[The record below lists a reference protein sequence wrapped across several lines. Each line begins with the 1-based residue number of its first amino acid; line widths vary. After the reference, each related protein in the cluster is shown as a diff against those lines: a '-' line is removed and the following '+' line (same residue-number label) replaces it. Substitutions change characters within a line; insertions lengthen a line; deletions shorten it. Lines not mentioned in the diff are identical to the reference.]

1 MSLYFKEFRGAN
13 FHCQQSQH
21 ASFLWQPDRVS
32 VFSQSIKLPSKAWL
46 QTSNLLKRQDV
57 PDLWNANFP
66 SKTFLRSPKSGS
78 SCLPGPA
85 KQKFQ
90 SFHFSGVEKLNRRRQ
105 RRKPTAGLSKF
116 EEPSSWLSMG
126 HFRGQSWREPG
137 QDSSKFQNSANLSSF
152 QKSEMNKSLCCV
164 SAAAASC
171 WSWTLS
177 HRLTAF
183 LSLFRKLTLC
193 GFFADLWLE
202 KINQTRIKI
211 LISGRWKTNDADA
224 DVDD

>member
-1 MSLYFKEFRGAN
+1 MSLYFKEFRGEN
-13 FHCQQSQH
+13 LHWFGPVSNLSMPYFFLNPISLFCQSLK
-21 ASFLWQPDRVS
+21 F
-32 VFSQSIKLPSKAWL
+32 PSKAWL

-66 SKTFLRSPKSGS
+66 SRTFLRSPKSGS

-177 HRLTAF
+177 HRF
-183 LSLFRKLTLC
+183 FVSLP
-193 GFFADLWLE
+193 
-202 KINQTRIKI
+202 
-211 LISGRWKTNDADA
+211 KTNLVRLFCRFMAGKNKSDKN
-224 DVDD
+224 